1 MLERAAV
8 RLLLAE
14 VALPLLLVA
23 THEVGFAAYV
33 RRTPTFPLPRLMN
46 TTIDTGKYLAFLR
59 TAAPPSPLDVVFL
72 GISPMM
78 RVSGRHLQSYM
89 AERWQR
95 PFRSFNFAAPFRSV
109 EFDRR
114 LLEEIVLPIEKPAVV
129 VYGVMPINLLYE
141 PDSAET
147 DLVVRN
153 IPAFALQGSTPASH
167 LRGFLIR
174 HLMLLEYREV
184 LRDLV
189 SAGET
194 TRPDPWIGRARKTDR
209 FGDLPLLETKWK
221 VAGIAAWERK
231 YVERLKPFASILQS
245 TLLFAHLQRLG
256 ELCRARG
263 IRLVVLLAPV
273 HPFFLDLLPGGRRD
287 YAAFVDRLRDATGR
301 AGIPLFDPAGGGVG
315 RAELFQDTH
324 HHNRAGAEWLSEQ
337 IGYFLVENGHLA
349 PHAAPASAQRS
360 TSD

>member
-1 MLERAAV
+1 
-8 RLLLAE
+8 
-14 VALPLLLVA
+14 
-23 THEVGFAAYV
+23 
-33 RRTPTFPLPRLMN
+33 
-46 TTIDTGKYLAFLR
+46 
-59 TAAPPSPLDVVFL
+59 
-72 GISPMM
+72 M

-231 YVERLKPFASILQS
+231 YVERLKPFASILQN

-337 IGYFLVENGHLA
+337 IGYFLVENGYLA
-349 PHAAPASAQRS
+349 PHAAPVSAQRS